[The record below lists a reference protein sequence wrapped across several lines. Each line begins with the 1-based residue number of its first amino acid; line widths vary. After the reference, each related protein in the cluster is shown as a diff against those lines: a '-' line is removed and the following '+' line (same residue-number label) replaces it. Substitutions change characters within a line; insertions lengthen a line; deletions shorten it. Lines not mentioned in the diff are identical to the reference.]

1 MSTPVKVAL
10 IDEQA
15 CIGCVK
21 CIIAC
26 PVDAIVGAA
35 KFMHTVI
42 ADECIGCA
50 LCIEPCP
57 MDCIV
62 MVAASPALSLLSK
75 AERVQRTKRRYQA
88 RRLRKETEAAEKIEK
103 IRLQKVALAERLKQR
118 PLAN

>member
-1 MSTPVKVAL
+1 VSAPVKVAF

-21 CIIAC
+21 CIVAC

-42 ADECIGCA
+42 ANECIGCA

-57 MDCIV
+57 MDCIT
-62 MVAASPALSLLSK
+62 MVAAPVELTLLSK

-88 RRLRKETEAAEKIEK
+88 RRLRKEMEAAEKAEK
-103 IRLQKVALAERLKQR
+103 IRLQKAALAARLKQHSMV
-118 PLAN
+118 N